1 MGYCGRAAAAV
12 ALRSEVSRG
21 QRRCVACAAQAAFCA
36 VKLRHMAEFS
46 TRGRAS
52 SRSHSYLTGRRSS
65 ESGFWGTP
73 GRCSEWGGEITAAV
87 GASPTDGGA
96 TPNTNRRR
104 WGIAAALLSGR
115 WVGRTRPLHAA
126 SLPGARPLA
135 NSSRSRLRASPLQL
149 VRAPPSSPAPQRPP
163 SPRLLFRNQHRRLS
177 HLIHHESNP
186 QQVMSRSRTGTA
198 RAPSRSARSAGHR
211 RAPRDPPVP
220 EGAPLLPPCLHAP
233 SINARPRDRPGLQ
246 N

>member
-1 MGYCGRAAAAV
+1 MGYCGRCSSRRCASIGGESGPAAV
-12 ALRSEVSRG
+12 CRMCRTGSLLRRKVTSHGRVQYPRPSFISI
-21 QRRCVACAAQAAFCA
+21 AF
-36 VKLRHMAEFS
+36 LPH
-46 TRGRAS
+46 
-52 SRSHSYLTGRRSS
+52 
-65 ESGFWGTP
+65 GTTP
-73 GRCSEWGGEITAAV
+73 NQVFGGHHGRCSEWGGEITAAV
-87 GASPTDGGA
+87 GSSPTDGGA

-104 WGIAAALLSGR
+104 WGIAAALL
-115 WVGRTRPLHAA
+115 GRTRPLHAA

-163 SPRLLFRNQHRRLS
+163 SPRLLFQNQHRRLS